1 LLRKLRRQRSESL
14 DEDPSLYET
23 VEVPVS
29 PRGSRVGPLEAG
41 DLPEE
46 GTSSLVVHP
55 DYRGLETGY
64 NPELIAVSEI
74 AGSFS
79 SASDIGEEPNVS
91 EPVTPTSSA
100 PDSPKVERVITDDLP
115 SGLISIEELAPEE
128 EEAGVFVPEVQPVI
142 DLRERESIFYS
153 PPRSTPWYL
162 ALTNYLDN
170 SEAGFSSPRTPYP
183 A

>member
-1 LLRKLRRQRSESL
+1 MAELPRRSRRLRGKSPEIVTGTDLLRKLRRQRSESL

-115 SGLISIEELAPEE
+115 SGMNRKLQIVQL
-128 EEAGVFVPEVQPVI
+128 EVTTVYLVASFADPVMDSTLTFQGI
-142 DLRERESIFYS
+142 D
-153 PPRSTPWYL
+153 P
-162 ALTNYLDN
+162 
-170 SEAGFSSPRTPYP
+170 
-183 A
+183 